1 MDNPNTG
8 FVIGAYAVGIVL
20 LALEVVLVQRR
31 LTRAKQHAERT
42 NEEDDS
48 AWNPT

>member
-8 FVIGAYAVGIVL
+8 FVIGAYAVGIAL
-20 LALEVVLVQRR
+20 LVLEVVLVHRR
-31 LTRAKQHAERT
+31 LSRAKQRAERS